1 MDTLGDGVATQRV
14 AWRRP
19 RAIDFRSIPGGA
31 VASRTRT
38 GGVLPG
44 VTVEVASEA
53 LIEQRRVAF
62 TDGRGRYALE
72 ALRPGLYTI
81 TFTLPGFN
89 TVVREGVAVLA
100 GVSVSINARLVVGSL
115 EETVTVSGAT
125 PVVDVQQATQRSV
138 ISRETIQALPT
149 DRTTHTVGK
158 ILPGM
163 KMTGSMLGG
172 AGSTIL

>member
-1 MDTLGDGVATQRV
+1 M
-14 AWRRP
+14 
-19 RAIDFRSIPGGA
+19 
-31 VASRTRT
+31 
-38 GGVLPG
+38 
-44 VTVEVASEA
+44 EVASEA